1 MPDRL
6 TPVEVEGRPQ
16 LAAAPFIPAVQALE
30 NGAGPSLADTLRAAA
45 TSAALQLR
53 AAAALA

>member
-1 MPDRL
+1 M